1 MSPTLRARLGVILPP
16 VVLGVVL
23 LVAWEIWVQVGRIAT
38 YLLPKPSAI
47 GEQLDRQ
54 REIIGDAAR
63 ISGTNALLG
72 LLLGAALGIVM
83 ALLSSRFSVVRSMIA
98 PVAAAAN
105 ALPLIAVTPV
115 LNNAIGST
123 SETPR
128 RLVVALVVFFPVFLN
143 LLKGLTQVQATH
155 IELMRSYG
163 ASASAV
169 ARKVRLPG
177 AVPYLA
183 TGLKVAAPL
192 AVITAVVAEYF
203 GGPQGG
209 LGYFISTNASQTRT
223 AQAWSYVV
231 AACALGLL
239 FFVAAVAV
247 ERVAA
252 PGRPSISPTH
262 HPRRQ
267 T

>member
-1 MSPTLRARLGVILPP
+1 MTGAVRGRLAQVLPP
-16 VVLGVVL
+16 VVLGVAL
-23 LVAWEIWVQVGRIAT
+23 LVLWEVWVQVGRIAT
-38 YLLPKPSAI
+38 YLLPRPSRI
-47 GEQLDRQ
+47 GEQLDVQ
-54 REIIGDAAR
+54 RDLILEAAG
-63 ISGTNALLG
+63 ISGTNAVLG
-72 LLLGAALGIVM
+72 LLLGAGAGVVM
-83 ALLSSRFSVVRSMIA
+83 ALVSSRFSVVRSMIA

-115 LNNAIGST
+115 LNNAISST
-123 SETPR
+123 SEAPR

-143 LLKGLTQVQATH
+143 LLRGLTQTQATH
-155 IELMRSYG
+155 LELMRSYG
-163 ASASAV
+163 ASGSAV

-177 AVPYLA
+177 ALPYLV

-209 LGYFISTNASQTRT
+209 LGYFIATNAAQTRT

-239 FFVAAVAV
+239 FFLAAVLV
-247 ERVAA
+247 ERLAMPWRAQQQAA
-252 PGRPSISPTH
+252 LAS
-262 HPRRQ
+262 
-267 T
+267 

>member
-1 MSPTLRARLGVILPP
+1 MSSAAWRGRLGVVVPP
-16 VVLGVVL
+16 VVLGVAVL
-23 LVAWEIWVQVGRIAT
+23 VVWEVWVEVGRIAT

-54 REIIGDAAR
+54 REIIWAATKV
-63 ISGTNALLG
+63 SGTNALVG
-72 LLLGAALGIVM
+72 LLLGAGLGIVM
-83 ALLSSRFSVVRSMIA
+83 ALLSSRFAVLRSMIA

-115 LNNAIGST
+115 LNNAIGAT

-143 LLKGLTQVQATH
+143 LLKGLTQTHATH
-155 IELMRSYG
+155 LELMRSYG
-163 ASASAV
+163 ASGSAV

-177 AVPYLA
+177 AVPYLV

-209 LGYFISTNASQTRT
+209 LGYFISTNAAQTRT

-239 FFVAAVAV
+239 FFVAAVLV
-247 ERVAA
+247 ERLAMPWRAKQLAA
-252 PGRPSISPTH
+252 AS
-262 HPRRQ
+262 
-267 T
+267 

>member
-1 MSPTLRARLGVILPP
+1 V
-16 VVLGVVL
+16 
-23 LVAWEIWVQVGRIAT
+23 
-38 YLLPKPSAI
+38 
-47 GEQLDRQ
+47 
-54 REIIGDAAR
+54 
-63 ISGTNALLG
+63 
-72 LLLGAALGIVM
+72 
-83 ALLSSRFSVVRSMIA
+83 SSRFAVVRSMIA

-123 SETPR
+123 SEVPR

-143 LLKGLTQVQATH
+143 LLRGLSQVQATH
-155 IELMRSYG
+155 LELMRSYG
-163 ASASAV
+163 ASGSAI
-169 ARKVRLPG
+169 ARKVRFPG

-209 LGYFISTNASQTRT
+209 LGYFISTNAAQTRT

-231 AACALGLL
+231 AACVLGLL
-239 FFVAAVAV
+239 FFAAAVVV

-252 PGRPSISPTH
+252 PWRASLSTNHHTTGRST
-262 HPRRQ
+262 
-267 T
+267 

>member
-1 MSPTLRARLGVILPP
+1 VSPTVRARFGVVLPP
-16 VVLGVVL
+16 LVLGVAL
-23 LVAWEIWVQVGRIAT
+23 LVAWEIWVGVGRIAT

-54 REIIGDAAR
+54 REIIWDAAR

-72 LLLGAALGIVM
+72 LLLGALLGIVM
-83 ALLSSRFSVVRSMIA
+83 ALLSSRFSVIRSMIA

-123 SETPR
+123 SEVPR

-155 IELMRSYG
+155 LELMRSYG
-163 ASASAV
+163 ASGSAI

-209 LGYFISTNASQTRT
+209 LGYFIASNAAQTRT

-231 AACALGLL
+231 AACVLGLA

-252 PGRPSISPTH
+252 PGRPISTTTTT
-262 HPRRQ
+262 RRH

>member
-1 MSPTLRARLGVILPP
+1 MSGLVRGRLGQVLPP

-23 LVAWEIWVQVGRIAT
+23 LVLWEAWVQVGRVAS
-38 YLLPKPSAI
+38 YLLPRPSEI

-54 REIIGDAAR
+54 TDLIVDAAR

-72 LLLGAALGIVM
+72 LLLGVACGVVM
-83 ALLSSRFSVVRSMIA
+83 ALVSSRFAVVRSMIA

-115 LNNAIGST
+115 LNNAISST
-123 SETPR
+123 SEVPR

-143 LLKGLTQVQATH
+143 LLKGLTQTQATH
-155 IELMRSYG
+155 LELMRSYG
-163 ASASAV
+163 ASGSAI
-169 ARKVRLPG
+169 ARKLRLPG
-177 AVPYLA
+177 ALPYLV

-203 GGPQGG
+203 GGSQGG
-209 LGYFISTNASQTRT
+209 LGYFIATNAAQTRT

-231 AACALGLL
+231 AACVLGLA
-239 FFVAAVAV
+239 FFVAAIVV
-247 ERVAA
+247 ERLAMPWRAKQQAA
-252 PGRPSISPTH
+252 MAS
-262 HPRRQ
+262 
-267 T
+267 

>member
-1 MSPTLRARLGVILPP
+1 MSPAGRARLAQVLPP
-16 VVLGVVL
+16 VVLFVGL
-23 LVAWEIWVQVGRIAT
+23 LVVWEVWVQVGRVAT
-38 YLLPKPSAI
+38 YLLPRPSAI
-47 GEQLDRQ
+47 GEQLERQ
-54 REIIGDAAR
+54 REIIWAATK

-72 LLLGAALGIVM
+72 LLLGAALGVLM
-83 ALLSSRFSVVRSMIA
+83 ALLSSRFSALRSMIA

-115 LNNAIGST
+115 LNNAIGAT
-123 SETPR
+123 SEAPR

-143 LLKGLTQVQATH
+143 LLKGLTQTQATH
-155 IELMRSYG
+155 LELMRSYG
-163 ASASAV
+163 ASGSAV

-177 AVPYLA
+177 AVPYLV

-209 LGYFISTNASQTRT
+209 LGYFISTNAAQTRT

-231 AACALGLL
+231 AACGLGLL
-239 FFVAAVAV
+239 FFVAAIAV
-247 ERVAA
+247 ERLAMPWRARQLAA
-252 PGRPSISPTH
+252 AA
-262 HPRRQ
+262 
-267 T
+267 